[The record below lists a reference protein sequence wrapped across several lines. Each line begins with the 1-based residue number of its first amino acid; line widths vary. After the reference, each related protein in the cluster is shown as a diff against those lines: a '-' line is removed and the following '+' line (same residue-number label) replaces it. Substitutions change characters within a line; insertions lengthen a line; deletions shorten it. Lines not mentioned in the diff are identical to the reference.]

1 MRLANR
7 EELKV
12 GNRNLYLKKAFNI
25 ATTQKNDSITRVHL
39 LEIST
44 AFFNE
49 NNWKDF
55 KKSANVLL
63 EKAIESKDTFNI
75 AQVYRYKA
83 GYFRITFV
91 NDSAFVFYLKAEKLF
106 KLINNKSDLGTLLS
120 YKSIVQYNAGDYVG
134 ADRSLTQAYKTL
146 KNQNQNKKLFDV
158 FTMMGIIANETKD
171 FDKALD
177 YYSKALKTVKEN
189 KLTDNYQEAICLNN
203 IGYVYQNKGSYKE
216 AIKNYLLALRDT
228 TIKDNV
234 PELYS
239 LLIDNLAYCKFKTNN
254 FENLPNLFFE
264 SLKIR
269 ENINAETLI
278 VLSNIH
284 LSEFYFKKKDYLQS
298 QKFADQALKSATK
311 TGVTRDF
318 LAAVKQASIVDFKNS
333 SKYKGDYI
341 RINDSIQDVERTSKE
356 KFARLELETDEITQ
370 EKNVLENK
378 NRKLLYGFIITV
390 VLASL
395 LFVVRAQRA
404 DRKSVV

>member
-1 MRLANR
+1 MRLANG

-91 NDSAFVFYLKAEKLF
+91 NDSAFVYYLKAEKLF
-106 KLINNKSDLGTLLS
+106 KLINNKSDLGTMLS
-120 YKSIVQYNAGDYVG
+120 YKSIVQFNVGDYVG

-216 AIKNYLLALRDT
+216 AIKNY
-228 TIKDNV
+228 
-234 PELYS
+234 
-239 LLIDNLAYCKFKTNN
+239 
-254 FENLPNLFFE
+254 
-264 SLKIR
+264 
-269 ENINAETLI
+269 
-278 VLSNIH
+278 
-284 LSEFYFKKKDYLQS
+284 
-298 QKFADQALKSATK
+298 
-311 TGVTRDF
+311 
-318 LAAVKQASIVDFKNS
+318 
-333 SKYKGDYI
+333 
-341 RINDSIQDVERTSKE
+341 
-356 KFARLELETDEITQ
+356 
-370 EKNVLENK
+370 
-378 NRKLLYGFIITV
+378 
-390 VLASL
+390 
-395 LFVVRAQRA
+395 
-404 DRKSVV
+404 